1 MSHNDVTAHDMT
13 FSMSVW
19 KPERS
24 EACPELGK
32 KRKRGIGREC
42 REAREERCGDA
53 EFQGP
58 AHDVTGFAFTPDMLA
73 VVEAFCLLSRMP
85 DDMEERVENDRKG

>member
-1 MSHNDVTAHDMT
+1 
-13 FSMSVW
+13 MSVL

-32 KRKRGIGREC
+32 KWKLRHSSRMEGRNGK
-42 REAREERCGDA
+42 ERCGDA
-53 EFQGP
+53 EFQGE

-73 VVEAFCLLSRMP
+73 VVEACCLLSWML
-85 DDMEERVENDRKG
+85 DDMEERVGK